1 MDLVAHV
8 ALFARALRERGIRA
22 GLSDEADAVAALT
35 HVDLPDR
42 GEVREALRVALK
54 IRRRD
59 APVFEE
65 LFDLLWGSEDA
76 AARERAAKREANRRA
91 MPLKNFGGLPG
102 AVIQETE
109 REARQGSDETP
120 GYSPEA
126 MLRRRPF
133 DECTERDLAEM
144 ERLMSR
150 LALALATRRSRRLVP
165 TRGRGRV
172 DPRRSFR
179 RAVATDGELLR
190 LARRERAIE
199 EPRLVVLCDTSGSMD
214 RHVRF
219 LLSFLLSLKKAS
231 RRTELFAFNTSLVR
245 LTPWVSPAKIGATL
259 ERLAAGVPGWSGG
272 TQIGRSLA
280 EFVDR
285 YLDEM
290 VDARTVVVIVSDGLD
305 RGDTAELASAMRAI
319 RARARKVVW
328 LNPLLG
334 DTRYEPTARGMAA
347 ALPYVDV
354 FASAHNLES
363 LERLVPRLSAA
374 RGQRLGFL
382 GSEPAR
388 SLNESAPGSEK
399 SRPDPVVFRR
409 KESP

>member
-8 ALFARALRERGIRA
+8 AAFAGALRERGVRA

-35 HVDLPDR
+35 LVDLADR
-42 GEVREALRVALK
+42 EEVRLALKTALK

-59 APVFEE
+59 AEAFEE
-65 LFDLLWGSEDA
+65 LFARLWGSADPA
-76 AARERAAKREANRRA
+76 AERERAAKARA
-91 MPLKNFGGLPG
+91 SGLQPMKNFGGLPPT
-102 AVIQETE
+102 AAREVE
-109 REARQGSDETP
+109 REARDGSDRDP

-126 MLRRRPF
+126 MLRRKPF
-133 DECTERDLAEM
+133 DECGERDLAAM

-179 RAVATDGELLR
+179 KAVGTAGEPLR
-190 LARRERAIE
+190 LARRERAVE

-219 LLSFLLSLKKAS
+219 MLTFLLSLKKAA

-245 LTPWVSPAKIGATL
+245 LTSWISPAKIAATL
-259 ERLAAGVPGWSGG
+259 ERIAAGVPGWSGG
-272 TQIGRSLA
+272 TQIGRSLGAFA
-280 EFVDR
+280 ER
-285 YLDEM
+285 YLDEL

-305 RGDTAELASAMRAI
+305 RGDPSELVAAMRAI
-319 RARARKVVW
+319 RARARRIVW

-334 DTRYEPTARGMAA
+334 DARYEPTARGMAA

-374 RGQRLGFL
+374 
-382 GSEPAR
+382 
-388 SLNESAPGSEK
+388 
-399 SRPDPVVFRR
+399 
-409 KESP
+409 

>member
-1 MDLVAHV
+1 MTAVDLVAHV
-8 ALFARALRERGIRA
+8 AHFARALRERGIRA

-35 HVDLPDR
+35 LVDLSDR
-42 GEVREALRVALK
+42 DEVRMALKTALK

-59 APVFEE
+59 AEAFEE
-65 LFDLLWGSEDA
+65 LFALLWGSEDA
-76 AARERAAKREANRRA
+76 AARGRAAKKNASRRA
-91 MPLKNFGGLPG
+91 MPVKNFGGLPG
-102 AVIQETE
+102 AVLQETE
-109 REARQGSDETP
+109 RESREASDETA

-126 MLRRRPF
+126 MLRRKPF

-144 ERLMSR
+144 ERLLSR

-179 RAVATDGELLR
+179 RAVATDGEFLLLTR
-190 LARRERAIE
+190 RARAVE

-219 LLSFLLSLKKAS
+219 LLSFLLSLKKAA

-245 LTPWVSPAKIGATL
+245 LTPWVSPSRIAVTL
-259 ERLAAGVPGWSGG
+259 ERFAAGVPGWSGG
-272 TQIGRSLA
+272 TQIGHSLA

-285 YLDEM
+285 YLEEM

-305 RGDTAELASAMRAI
+305 RGDTAQLTAAMRAI
-319 RARARKVVW
+319 RARAHRIVW

-334 DTRYEPTARGMAA
+334 DSRYEPTARGMAA

-354 FASAHNLES
+354 FAPAHNLES
-363 LERLVPRLSAA
+363 LEQLVPRLSAA
-374 RGQRLGFL
+374 
-382 GSEPAR
+382 
-388 SLNESAPGSEK
+388 
-399 SRPDPVVFRR
+399 
-409 KESP
+409 

>member
-1 MDLVAHV
+1 MTEVDLVAHV
-8 ALFARALRERGIRA
+8 AIFARALRERGIRA

-35 HVDLPDR
+35 LVDLSDR
-42 GEVREALRVALK
+42 GEVRLALKTALK
-54 IRRRD
+54 IRARD
-59 APVFEE
+59 AAAFDE
-65 LFDLLWGSEDA
+65 LFDLLWAGA
-76 AARERAAKREANRRA
+76 AERKRPENAGTSKSA
-91 MPLKNFGGLPG
+91 LPVKNFGGLP
-102 AVIQETE
+102 AATARETQRE
-109 REARQGSDETP
+109 SREASDENP

-126 MLRRRPF
+126 MLRKKPF
-133 DECTERDLAEM
+133 DECTERDLAAM
-144 ERLMSR
+144 ERLIAR

-179 RAVATDGELLR
+179 KAVATDGELLR
-190 LARRERAIE
+190 LARRERAVE
-199 EPRLVVLCDTSGSMD
+199 QPRLVVLCDTSGSMD

-219 LLSFLLSLKKAS
+219 LLSFLLSLKKAA

-245 LTPWVSPAKIGATL
+245 LTPWVSPAKITATL
-259 ERLAAGVPGWSGG
+259 DRLAAGVPGWSGG

-305 RGDTAELASAMRAI
+305 RGETAELAAAMRAI
-319 RARARKVVW
+319 RVRARKVVW

-334 DTRYEPTARGMAA
+334 DARYEPTARGMAA
-347 ALPYVDV
+347 ALPYIDV

-374 RGQRLGFL
+374 
-382 GSEPAR
+382 
-388 SLNESAPGSEK
+388 
-399 SRPDPVVFRR
+399 
-409 KESP
+409 

>member
-1 MDLVAHV
+1 MTAVGAMDAVDARDLVAHV
-8 ALFARALRERGIRA
+8 AVFARALRERGVRA
-22 GLSDEADAVAALT
+22 GLSDEADAVEALT
-35 HVDLPDR
+35 LVDLSDR
-42 GEVREALRVALK
+42 GEVRLALRAALK
-54 IRRRD
+54 IRARD
-59 APVFEE
+59 AAAFDE
-65 LFDLLWGSEDA
+65 LFDLLWTA
-76 AARERAAKREANRRA
+76 AGVPARRRATSAATPRA
-91 MPLKNFGGLPG
+91 MPAKNFGGLPSG
-102 AVIQETE
+102 TVREVE
-109 REARQGSDETP
+109 REAREASDESP

-126 MLRRRPF
+126 MLRRKPF

-150 LALALATRRSRRLVP
+150 LAVALATRRSRRLVP

-179 RAVATDGELLR
+179 NAVATQGEALR
-190 LARRERAIE
+190 LARRERAVE

-219 LLSFLLSLKKAS
+219 LLSFLLSLKKAA

-259 ERLAAGVPGWSGG
+259 DRLAAGVPGWSGG

-305 RGDTAELASAMRAI
+305 RGDTEELAAAMRAI
-319 RARARKVVW
+319 RSRARKVVW

-374 RGQRLGFL
+374 
-382 GSEPAR
+382 
-388 SLNESAPGSEK
+388 
-399 SRPDPVVFRR
+399 
-409 KESP
+409 

>member
-1 MDLVAHV
+1 MTAVDLVAHT
-8 ALFARALRERGIRA
+8 AAFARALRERGVRVS
-22 GLSDEADAVAALT
+22 LSDEADAVAALT
-35 HVDLPDR
+35 LVDLSDR
-42 GEVREALRVALK
+42 LEVRLALRTALK
-54 IRRRD
+54 IRPRD
-59 APVFEE
+59 AATFDE
-65 LFDLLWGSEDA
+65 LFELLWVSA
-76 AARERAAKREANRRA
+76 ATRRRSATSAASRGRL
-91 MPLKNFGGLPG
+91 PVKNFGGLPAG
-102 AVIQETE
+102 KVRETE
-109 REARQGSDETP
+109 RESHAGADQAP

-126 MLRRRPF
+126 MLRKKPF

-144 ERLMSR
+144 ERLISR

-179 RAVATDGELLR
+179 NTVATDGELLR
-190 LARRERAIE
+190 LARRERAVE

-214 RHVRF
+214 RHLRF
-219 LLSFLLSLKKAS
+219 LLTFLLSLKKAA

-245 LTPWVSPAKIGATL
+245 LTPWVSPAKIAATL

-272 TQIGRSLA
+272 TQIGRSLG
-280 EFVDR
+280 EFADR

-305 RGDTAELASAMRAI
+305 RGDTAALVAAMRAI
-319 RARARKVVW
+319 KARARRIVW

-334 DTRYEPTARGMAA
+334 DARYEPTARGMAA

-374 RGQRLGFL
+374 
-382 GSEPAR
+382 
-388 SLNESAPGSEK
+388 
-399 SRPDPVVFRR
+399 
-409 KESP
+409 